1 MCSTRNRNELHST
14 SSVLHNNRD
23 SVHFTKYVGIW
34 RCRHRIL
41 FFTFYL
47 VLHSLFSSSISVRDI
62 FSHFIKLTT
71 FQPFVRKRI
80 DFLGISHFSVCLT
93 KKREREE
100 KMLILF
106 RSYPIDRPQSTTILY
121 HTFCIQAFT
130 FRCTKCR
137 VFFTLTFG
145 WQRFH
150 FMLNNRIFSLPLHY
164 FTLLLVNRTQWI
176 FKSLSNSTIYRFSM
190 HVLSIGLI
198 SLFFL
203 FCCCDLQRIT
213 F

>member
-1 MCSTRNRNELHST
+1 M
-14 SSVLHNNRD
+14 
-23 SVHFTKYVGIW
+23 
-34 RCRHRIL
+34 
-41 FFTFYL
+41 FFTFL
-47 VLHSLFSSSISVRDI
+47 FGSSLFISLFTLYLALLSLFETF

-71 FQPFVRKRI
+71 FQPIVRKRI

-93 KKREREE
+93 E
-100 KMLILF
+100 KEGKICSFCFVLNQLIDLN
-106 RSYPIDRPQSTTILY
+106 PLLY
-121 HTFCIQAFT
+121 FIIHFVFT

-137 VFFTLTFG
+137 VFFTLAFG

-164 FTLLLVNRTQWI
+164 FTLLLVFFPLFAIHRTQWI

-203 FCCCDLQRIT
+203 FCCCNVHFNITLQNASNY
-213 F
+213 